1 MKSYSI
7 AIVVLIFGYLTLTGF
22 QCGSAEMTTA
32 KLARQQ
38 KQYDK
43 AEESILKELA
53 KNDKNEEAWYMLG
66 EIRYETKKYAEMN
79 DAFMRTL
86 ALSQDHAEMIDKYRL
101 SAWGDLFNQGVN
113 AFNEGKTDKANYI
126 KSGEKFALA
135 TTMVPD
141 SNRAYYMAGFSY
153 YAAKDFENAEKWL
166 NTSANNDPKDKDAAS
181 LLGRI
186 HFERAGEAKRAGND
200 GMANSEYL
208 TAAGFFEKVY
218 NADPA
223 DQDNI
228 TLLIDAYQLAN
239 KEEKALAIARDAV
252 TKDPDK
258 FVYRFA
264 YGVFLLKSEKFAE
277 SSEQFQKAL
286 DIEPGDPDAT
296 YNLGVAFLNWGVAM
310 KEASDKKAATAKSND
325 KPDLSYK
332 EKFKAAL
339 PYLKES
345 AETRSDDATLW
356 LQLGR
361 VYANLNMLKE
371 SKDAFDKADKIT
383 KGK

>member
-1 MKSYSI
+1 MKSYSL
-7 AIVVLIFGYLTLTGF
+7 AIVLLIFGYLTVTGF

-53 KNDKNEEAWYMLG
+53 KNDKNEEAWFMLG

-79 DAFMRTL
+79 DAFTHAL
-86 ALSQDHAEMIDKYRL
+86 ALSQDHSEMIGKYRF
-101 SAWGDLFNQGVN
+101 SAWGELFNQGVN
-113 AFNEGKTDKANYI
+113 AFNEGKNDKTNYT

-153 YAAKDFENAEKWL
+153 YAAKDYEKAEKWL
-166 NTSANNDPKDKDAAS
+166 ETCLTNNSADKDAAS

-186 HFERAGEAKRAGND
+186 HFERASNAKKAGND
-200 GMANSEYL
+200 AGANSEYL
-208 TAAGFFEKVY
+208 TAASFFEKVY
-218 NADPA
+218 NVDPA

-228 TLLIDAYQLAN
+228 TLLIDAYQLAD

-264 YGVFLLKSEKFAE
+264 YGVFLLKSDKFAE
-277 SSEQFQKAL
+277 SAEQFKKGL
-286 DIEPGDPDAT
+286 DLQPGDPDAT
-296 YNLGVAFLNWGVAM
+296 YNLGVAYLNWGVAM
-310 KEASDKKAATAKSND
+310 KEASDKKAATMKSNE

-339 PYLKES
+339 PYLKEA
-345 AETRSDDATLW
+345 AESRLDDATLW
-356 LQLGR
+356 MQLGR
-361 VYANLNMLKE
+361 VYANLNMLNE
-371 SKDAFDKADKIT
+371 SKDAFDKADKIA
-383 KGK
+383 KSK